1 MSTTYMKLVSQGPK
15 RHLMRP
21 EHLEQG
27 VTLCGCVVTQ
37 VLGWRRISMLEGDEC
52 AKCAELSFCASIH
65 GPSTAAT
72 PIAQARG

>member
-21 EHLEQG
+21 EQLEQG
-27 VTLCGCVVTQ
+27 VTLCGVTQ

-52 AKCAELSFCASIH
+52 TKCAELSFCASVQ
-65 GPSTAAT
+65 GSSATAPT
-72 PIAQARG
+72 IAQARG